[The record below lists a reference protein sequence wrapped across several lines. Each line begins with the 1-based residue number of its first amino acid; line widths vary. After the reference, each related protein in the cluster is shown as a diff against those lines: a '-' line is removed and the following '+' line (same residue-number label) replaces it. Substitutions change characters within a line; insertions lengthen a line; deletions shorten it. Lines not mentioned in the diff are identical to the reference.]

1 MSWRKKK
8 DDDLKRWKEMFPWLP
23 IDLFEESGMF
33 NEDFMEQMMR
43 EIERMMKHIDTSDPE
58 AIRKKLGP
66 MVWGWNMQVGPDGKP
81 VFKEFGNVKPSVNGA
96 PVASKDREPLVDV
109 FIEDKIVRVIA
120 ELPGVE
126 KKDINVKTT
135 ESKIIIEA
143 VSGDRNYSAERDLSV
158 KIKPKTSS
166 AKYKNGIL
174 ELTVERKEPA
184 KTEAGFEVKIE

>member
-1 MSWRKKK
+1 MSWRRKK
-8 DDDLKRWKEMFPWLP
+8 DDDFKRWKEMFPWLP
-23 IDLFEESGMF
+23 FDLFEESGMF

-43 EIERMMKHIDTSDPE
+43 EIERMMQHIDTSDPE

-81 VFKEFGNVKPSVNGA
+81 VFKEFGNVKPSVKGA

-109 FIEDKIVRVIA
+109 FIEDKVVRVIA
-120 ELPGVE
+120 ELPGVD
-126 KKDINVKTT
+126 KHDINVKTT

-143 VSGDRNYSAERDLSV
+143 VSGDRNYSTERDLSV
-158 KIKPKTSS
+158 RIKPKTAN

-174 ELTVERKEPA
+174 ELTVDRKEPV
-184 KTEAGFEVKIE
+184 EAESGFEVKIE